1 MKIIHQNGYTPDELM
16 MYRLT
21 VIKNLVDSAQ
31 AVVLALRKFTME
43 PEIPENRDAAD
54 TILQYRVDA
63 DPSTTLE
70 PSMGEQITRLW
81 SDPVV
86 KAVMER
92 SSEFY
97 LMDSAP

>member
-1 MKIIHQNGYTPDELM
+1 MKIIHQNGYTPEELM

-31 AVVLALRKFTME
+31 ALVLALRKFQME
-43 PEIPENRDAAD
+43 PEIPENREAAD
-54 TILQYRVDA
+54 LVLQCRVDA

-70 PSMGEQITRLW
+70 PALGEQITKLW

-86 KAVMER
+86 KQVMER